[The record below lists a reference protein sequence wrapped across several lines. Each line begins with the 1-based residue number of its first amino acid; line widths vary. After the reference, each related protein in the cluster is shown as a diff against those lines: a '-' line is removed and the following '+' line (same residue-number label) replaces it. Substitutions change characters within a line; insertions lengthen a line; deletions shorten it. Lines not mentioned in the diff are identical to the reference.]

1 MTGLRP
7 DGGGK
12 AAAPASC
19 PPPRRIVVAVSLRG
33 GPAVD
38 QASLDAIRWALRN
51 LAQGQGGKEATIIL
65 LHILTKVPTA
75 DGKLVPLSAV
85 PKASAETY
93 SKQAVDPLMTQY
105 EIATRAM
112 AKQLTGMDVSPTP
125 FEKAAQARTAAVHR
139 RSALTV
145 HYQEVIRA
153 KARPQVQVGVA
164 KAMCEVVEKGIALK
178 LQELSASALVVG
190 SSKTHFFSSNKG
202 ALGKILV
209 RSAPRGCAVY
219 VVRRNDVL
227 MQGQDGV
234 AAIADSVDFASTSA
248 NVLTLVDSNKDGDA
262 NYLSSPQS
270 PQQGNT
276 PRMALSPE
284 ALPPKSGSW
293 LGPSLQHKLDNSN
306 AEPKLESQ
314 SAARAAGPDLQVDL
328 TRPVG
333 SGLTAQLAGEET
345 QGAMDVR
352 CSTAE
357 ISYDMLPRRL
367 PALAIRI
374 PEMLAADKGGSS
386 SSSIGTPSTSSM
398 EGSGRLPHTPNTV
411 RRRAAL
417 AGELP
422 ALTYPSQDDAATSA
436 AAGLSPVSGGRRQSP
451 GLSPLKSQGMA
462 RTLSHT
468 SSLASIT
475 ELEEVEPVAA
485 AEGRVASSVVASP
498 PPHIKE
504 LYPIKVQYTAPAP
517 LEEEWRPHE
526 PISPTSKP
534 NGSGGDGSG
543 AGGAA
548 LCATSFPPPLPIL
561 RTRSLPPLAAKA
573 RMADSG
579 ESGGASHGQSLA
591 GNASHFA
598 VPHHQRN
605 LQPTASSR
613 IHPEGI
619 LSDSLP
625 TSSASSPA
633 GSPPKRGMVGWQRP
647 PGKAGQVARHSPPPS
662 SNTSESETSPMVR
675 KTPGFIHG
683 RGLGANLLKR
693 YGGSARRAAKSS
705 PDESPVLNA
714 SSAMAPAG
722 IRRAMSLDACFD
734 DPAMSSDAESD
745 LHSEGGGVAGSG
757 SMAGLLTSFLQSGCA
772 NLDSWAAFLPT
783 FASLFEENGD
793 LLLGFD
799 DKALREILFQLMRLM
814 VVHSVA
820 LRKRAVVAML
830 LLIRNSFLHLGSISR
845 LKVMLSLTMSEIL
858 SKMGLLDRSHSD
870 FLMLELTSGVRRLRH
885 SLLQLGSWDEISA
898 SLVECG
904 LANTSL
910 EAVRPGESINRWNW
924 EDVHDLR
931 EVQLRVL
938 EAFVEHSRLEM
949 MMSTDSHLQ
958 LETLEALAMA
968 YAHVPELHI
977 MWLMHLS
984 NRHIENSSWAE
995 AGQCT
1000 LAIAGMMVLATVAR
1014 KDSPWDKTHVAIL
1027 VLLCPSLQHLQ
1038 VAMLDSATAADMEIY
1053 GYGASKLNAEAAL
1066 KYMQMAHDL
1075 FVKAELRHFGAYLLE
1090 LILPVYCASLDEV
1103 QVSLME
1109 LELSKHYAWL
1119 AEQKLHLIPVKDAA
1133 YYRVGFYGDQ
1143 FGVLAFREFIYK
1155 EGPEVRLGD
1164 IMKKMRAVHE
1174 QSSSGSIPLSFLP
1187 DSRQVNLDELDPTH
1201 CYVQITSVEPLQEES
1216 DVTYMSSVA
1225 KGEVVYCQ
1233 APVRCFVFET
1243 PFTKDGKSQ
1252 GGLENQWKRRT
1263 VLRTESSFP
1272 CLVNRLRVTSY
1283 QLQEFTPVQGAVSM
1297 ISSRTMALR
1306 AELDA
1311 QEIAP
1316 LPERVQALQRL
1327 LQGSVAVQVNS
1338 GVMGVCRAFLI
1349 PTDGSNSVARSSRTS
1364 SGELHELVDSILV
1377 FTATCK
1383 MALAV
1388 HVNLMGMDDQTF
1400 HDELVHGFETLT
1412 IQMSHFIPELRKA
1425 SISNGQFEQSL
1436 LLERMSVLR

>member
-51 LAQGQGGKEATIIL
+51 LAQGQGGEEATIIL
-65 LHILTKVPTA
+65 LHVLTKVPSA

-85 PKASAETY
+85 PRASAEMY

-105 EIATRAM
+105 EIATRSM

-145 HYQEVIRA
+145 HYQEVIRV
-153 KARPQVQVGVA
+153 KARPQVQVGVV

-248 NVLTLVDSNKDGDA
+248 SVLTRVDSNRDADA

-284 ALPPKSGSW
+284 ALPSKSGSW
-293 LGPSLQHKLDNSN
+293 LGPSLQHKLDNSI
-306 AEPKLESQ
+306 AEPKLESP
-314 SAARAAGPDLQVDL
+314 SAGRAAESELQVDL

-333 SGLTAQLAGEET
+333 SGLTAQLAGEQT

-352 CSTAE
+352 SSTAE
-357 ISYDMLPRRL
+357 TSYDMLPRRL

-374 PEMLAADKGGSS
+374 PEMLAADNGGLS

-398 EGSGRLPHTPNTV
+398 EGSGRLPSTPNTV

-417 AGELP
+417 AGEHP
-422 ALTYPSQDDAATSA
+422 VLTYPFQDDAATSA
-436 AAGLSPVSGGRRQSP
+436 AAGLSPESGGRRWSP
-451 GLSPLKSQGMA
+451 ALTPFKSHAMA

-475 ELEEVEPVAA
+475 ELDEVEPVAA
-485 AEGRVASSVVASP
+485 AVESTTVASP
-498 PPHIKE
+498 PPHVKE
-504 LYPIKVQYTAPAP
+504 LYPTKVQYTAPAP
-517 LEEEWRPHE
+517 VEKEWRPHE
-526 PISPTSKP
+526 PIPPMSKP
-534 NGSGGDGSG
+534 DSGGGDGSG
-543 AGGAA
+543 AGGGA
-548 LCATSFPPPLPIL
+548 LGATSFPPPLPIL

-573 RMADSG
+573 RMADAS
-579 ESGGASHGQSLA
+579 ESGGASHGHSLA
-591 GNASHFA
+591 SNASHLA
-598 VPHHQRN
+598 MPHHHRN
-605 LQPTASSR
+605 LQPSASSR
-613 IHPEGI
+613 IHPEGF

-633 GSPPKRGMVGWQRP
+633 GSPPKRGTVGRQRP
-647 PGKAGQVARHSPPPS
+647 PVKAGHAARHSPPPS

-675 KTPGFIHG
+675 KTPGFSHG
-683 RGLGANLLKR
+683 RSFGASLLKR

-722 IRRAMSLDACFD
+722 IQRAMSLDACFD

-745 LHSEGGGVAGSG
+745 LHSEGGGIAGSG

-858 SKMGLLDRSHSD
+858 SNMGFLDRSHSD

-885 SLLQLGSWDEISA
+885 SLLQLGSWDEISV

-904 LANTSL
+904 LAKTSL
-910 EAVRPGESINRWNW
+910 EAVRPGESINRWDW
-924 EDVHDLR
+924 EDVHDLQ

-938 EAFVEHSRLEM
+938 EAFVGHSRLEM
-949 MMSTDSHLQ
+949 TMSTDSHLR
-958 LETLEALAMA
+958 LETLESLAMA

-984 NRHIENSSWAE
+984 NWHIEASSWAE

-1014 KDSPWDKTHVAIL
+1014 KDSPWDKFHVAVL
-1027 VLLCPSLQHLQ
+1027 ELLCPSLQHLR
-1038 VAMLDSATAADMEIY
+1038 VSMLDPAAAADMEIY
-1053 GYGASKLNAEAAL
+1053 GYGASKLNAEGAV

-1075 FVKAELRHFGAYLLE
+1075 CVKAELRHFGAYLLE
-1090 LILPVYCASLDEV
+1090 LILPVHRAAFDEV
-1103 QVSLME
+1103 QVSVLE
-1109 LELSKHYAWL
+1109 LELGKHYACL
-1119 AEQKLHLIPVKDAA
+1119 AEQKLDYIPVKEAA

-1164 IMKKMRAVHE
+1164 IVKKMRAVYE
-1174 QSSSGSIPLSFLP
+1174 QPSNGSIPLSFLP
-1187 DSRQVNLDELDPTH
+1187 DSRQVNLDELDPAH
-1201 CYVQITSVEPLQEES
+1201 CYVQITSVEPLPEES

-1225 KGEVVYCQ
+1225 KGDVVYCQ
-1233 APVRCFVFET
+1233 APVRCFAFET

-1297 ISSRTMALR
+1297 ISSRTVALR
-1306 AELDA
+1306 AELDV

-1388 HVNLMGMDDQTF
+1388 HANLMGMDDQTF